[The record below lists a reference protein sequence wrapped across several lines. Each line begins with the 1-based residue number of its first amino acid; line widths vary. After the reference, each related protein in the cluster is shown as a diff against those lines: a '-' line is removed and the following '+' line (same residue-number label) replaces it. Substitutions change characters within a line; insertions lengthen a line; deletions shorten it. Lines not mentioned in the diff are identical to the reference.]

1 MKKTN
6 HIAPF
11 ETFSSKGSI
20 NESQFGK
27 GPNPGRRP
35 SSSPQFNK
43 FMGITPEMIAK
54 RGLKSIITEDF
65 FLDLWFD
72 SYFKNTSG
80 DSSYDYRKDDDFWMH
95 TDEILNPETD
105 QEREIL
111 SNPSTFDSY
120 HDHHWAEVLN
130 YIISQRP
137 NPLTEENALE
147 DAIDAALS
155 SFKSSRRYS

>member
-35 SSSPQFNK
+35 SSSPQFNS
-43 FMGITPEMIAK
+43 FSRRTPEAISK
-54 RGLKSIITEDF
+54 NGLKSVITQDF

-72 SYFKNTSG
+72 SYFKNTTG
-80 DSSYDYRKDDDFWMH
+80 DLSYDYRNDEDFWNH
-95 TDEILNPETD
+95 TDEILTPETG
-105 QEREIL
+105 EEIETL
-111 SNPSTFDSY
+111 RNPTVSDSY
-120 HDHHWAEVLN
+120 HDSHWSLVLN
-130 YIISQRP
+130 YISSQRP
-137 NPLTEENALE
+137 NPLTETDALE
-147 DAIDAALS
+147 DAIDSALYD
-155 SFKSSRRYS
+155 FKSSRRR

>member
-35 SSSPQFNK
+35 SSSPQFNS
-43 FMGITPEMIAK
+43 FSRRTPEAISK
-54 RGLKSIITEDF
+54 NGLKSVITQDF

-72 SYFKNTSG
+72 SYFKNTTG
-80 DSSYDYRKDDDFWMH
+80 DLSYDYRNDEDFWNH
-95 TDEILNPETD
+95 TDEILTPETD
-105 QEREIL
+105 QEIEIL
-111 SNPSTFDSY
+111 RNPTVSDSY
-120 HDHHWAEVLN
+120 HDHHWAAVLN

-137 NPLTEENALE
+137 NPLTETDALE
-147 DAIDAALS
+147 DAIEAALS
-155 SFKSSRRYS
+155 DFKSSRRR